1 LIMVLWYLRFGRI
14 FHLVV
19 AHYLY
24 DAIQLVP
31 VVIFMIIGGFRL

>member
-1 LIMVLWYLRFGRI
+1 MVLWYLRFGRI

-31 VVIFMIIGGFRL
+31 AVIFMIIGGFRL